1 MCGIAGIIN
10 LNKEPI
16 NKEKLKNMVKVIK
29 YRGPDD
35 EGYYIDNNIGLGHCR
50 LSIIDLSSAGH
61 QPMSNKDKSL
71 WIVYNGEIYNYI
83 ELRNELKKQGY
94 TFRSNS
100 DTEVI
105 IHAYEEWGENCV
117 KKFNGMWAFAL
128 WDQHKKQLFCS
139 RDRFGIKPL
148 YYYFDKKTFI
158 FASEIKAI
166 LKALNQKPEPNW
178 PVVYNYLMNSI
189 LCYSEE
195 TFFKHIQRLN
205 SAHSLIVSP
214 QGLRK
219 YKYWDYQNYNI
230 KNYNDTT
237 PEKTFYDLF
246 YDAVKIRTRSDVPV
260 ALTLSGGLDSSSI
273 AAFFAKIK
281 KDQHIK
287 SFSAIFPGFK
297 DDESYYAKL
306 VADRFSTEPHYIQ
319 PRAKNLIGTL
329 KKIISHMD
337 YPSHSTAV
345 FPVYEIMKKVHQE
358 NIKVVLEGQGADEL
372 LAGYVNRNL
381 APYIIDELNTCFR
394 SPSKTKQFIREI
406 IKIKQLYGAMPF
418 LWVMRNAIPQSHQMY
433 QKLMGISNVLD
444 KDFKKTYG
452 KTEKLE
458 IKKKFPDRL
467 TNELYYCHWRDSLPP
482 LLKYG
487 DALSMAFSV
496 ESRLP
501 FMDYRLIEFVFAL
514 PYAQKINNATTK
526 YILRNAFKNI
536 LPKEILNRNKVGF
549 SNPIAKWLR
558 GAMNTEIKPIL
569 LSNKSRSRH
578 IYNTKV
584 LAKMLD
590 KHESGKVD
598 LNHYIFRWLSLELW
612 LEQFID

>member
-1 MCGIAGIIN
+1 MCGITGIIN
-10 LNKEPI
+10 LNKESI
-16 NKEKLKNMVKVIK
+16 NGEKLKNMVKVIK

-35 EGYYIDNNIGLGHCR
+35 EGYFIDNNIGLGHCR

-83 ELRNELKKQGY
+83 ELRNELKKQGH
-94 TFRSNS
+94 TFKSNS

-105 IHAYEEWGENCV
+105 IYAYKEWGEECV
-117 KKFNGMWAFAL
+117 KRFNGMWAFAL
-128 WDQHKKQLFCS
+128 WDQNKKKLFCS
-139 RDRFGIKPL
+139 RDRFGIKPF

-166 LKALNQKPEPNW
+166 LKALPQKPKPNW
-178 PVVYNYLMNSI
+178 PVIYNYMMNSI
-189 LCYSEE
+189 LCYSQE

-214 QGLRK
+214 QGLKK
-219 YKYWDYQNYNI
+219 YKYWDYQNDNV
-230 KNYNDTT
+230 KNYNYTT

-273 AAFFAKIK
+273 AAFFVKIK
-281 KDQHIK
+281 KDQRIK
-287 SFSAIFPGFK
+287 SFSAIFPEFK

-306 VADRFSTEPHYIQ
+306 AADRFSTEPHYIQ
-319 PRAKNLIGTL
+319 PQAKNLVHTL
-329 KKIISHMD
+329 KKIIWHMD

-345 FPVYEIMKKVHQE
+345 FPVYEIMKKVHYE

-381 APYIIDELNTCFR
+381 APYIIDKLNACFR
-394 SPSKTKQFIREI
+394 SPSKTIQFIQEI

-418 LWVMRNAIPQSHQMY
+418 LWIMRNSIPQSHQIY
-433 QKLMGISNVLD
+433 QKLTGISNVLD

-458 IKKKFPDRL
+458 IEKKFSDRL
-467 TNELYYCHWRDSLPP
+467 TNELYYYHWRDSLPP

-501 FMDYRLIEFVFAL
+501 FMDYRLVEFTFAL
-514 PYAQKINNATTK
+514 PYNQKIRDGTTK
-526 YILRNAFKNI
+526 YILRNAFKHV
-536 LPKEILNRNKVGF
+536 LPKEILDRNKLGF
-549 SNPIAKWLR
+549 SNPIAAWMR
-558 GAMNTEIKPIL
+558 EIMNTEIKPLL
-569 LSNKSRSRH
+569 LSEKSKGRR
-578 IYNTKV
+578 IYNARG
-584 LAKMLD
+584 LANILD
-590 KHESGKVD
+590 KHASGKVD
-598 LNHYIFRWLSLELW
+598 LSHYIFRWVSLELW
-612 LEQFID
+612 FRQFID